1 MTMTQLAELAI
12 AALLA
17 AAAIWLYRRPVA
29 AADQRHGSQG
39 AVLLLA
45 IAVILAIHGAG
56 LLNYR
61 PAGTHL

>member
-1 MTMTQLAELAI
+1 MTITQLAELAI

-17 AAAIWLYRRPVA
+17 AAAIWLYRRQGA
-29 AADQRHGSQG
+29 AEQRHGSQG

-45 IAVILAIHGAG
+45 IAIILAIHGAG

-61 PAGTHL
+61 PSGTPL